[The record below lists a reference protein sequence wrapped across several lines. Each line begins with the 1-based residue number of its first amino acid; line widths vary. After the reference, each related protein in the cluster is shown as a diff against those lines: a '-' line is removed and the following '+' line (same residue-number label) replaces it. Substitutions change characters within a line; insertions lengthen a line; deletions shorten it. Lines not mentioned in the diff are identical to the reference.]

1 MSRRSVDQDQRIAQE
16 MWTLANN
23 EPLALAP
30 LQPFGVIDRDR
41 YKRDVGGGVFLELT
55 LETDP
60 RTGIW
65 SYEFAVLDHEGGRV
79 DQETVDYWLQRF
91 FGNLSHLA
99 SKRSFLLA
107 EARYTFPHHRTR

>member
-1 MSRRSVDQDQRIAQE
+1 MRRRSEAEDQRVVQE

-23 EPLALAP
+23 EPLSLAP
-30 LQPFGVIDRDR
+30 IQPFGLIDRDR
-41 YKRDVGGGVFLELT
+41 YRRQVGGGVYLELT
-55 LETDP
+55 LENDP

-65 SYEFAVLDHEGGRV
+65 SYEFAVLDEEGGRV
-79 DQETVDYWLQRF
+79 EQEIVDHWLRLF

-107 EARYTFPHHRTR
+107 EARYTFPYHRSR